1 MMTEDVRPIIIRN
14 AIMTPDGTYLR
25 SYHVHDYKEHFD
37 TVSKETYIID
47 GGNQYLRRSVNGW
60 VAEDLTVTMDD
71 KFTLIRYAFVWKS
84 YGKNYEHLPEG
95 IYIALCDM
103 TDDHIEAIL
112 NTQVHIRG
120 TYVEE
125 LMIAELQWRKCG
137 TLRLD
142 MFKHIKEL

>member
-1 MMTEDVRPIIIRN
+1 MTEEVRPIIIRN
-14 AIMTPDGTYLR
+14 AIMTPDQTFLWSR
-25 SYHVHDYKEHFD
+25 HVHDYVTHID
-37 TVSKETYIID
+37 TITGEEYMVD
-47 GGNQYLRRSVNGW
+47 GGNQYLRRSVNE
-60 VAEDLTVTMDD
+60 VPAEDLTVTMDD

-84 YGKNYEHLPEG
+84 YGKDMEHLPDG

-103 TDDHIEAIL
+103 DTDHIEAIL

-125 LMIAELQWRKCG
+125 LMIAELQYRKCG

-142 MFKHIKEL
+142 MFKFIKEL

>member
-1 MMTEDVRPIIIRN
+1 MMIEDTRPIIIRN
-14 AIMTPDGTYLR
+14 AIMTPDRTFLR
-25 SYHVHDYKEHFD
+25 SFHVHDYVTHTDEITGEKY
-37 TVSKETYIID
+37 VVD
-47 GGNQYLRRSVNGW
+47 GGTQYLRRSVNE
-60 VAEDLTVTMDD
+60 VPAEDFTVTMQD

-125 LMIAELQWRKCG
+125 LMIAELQYRKCG

>member
-1 MMTEDVRPIIIRN
+1 
-14 AIMTPDGTYLR
+14 
-25 SYHVHDYKEHFD
+25 
-37 TVSKETYIID
+37 
-47 GGNQYLRRSVNGW
+47 
-60 VAEDLTVTMDD
+60 
-71 KFTLIRYAFVWKS
+71 
-84 YGKNYEHLPEG
+84 
-95 IYIALCDM
+95 M

-112 NTQVHIRG
+112 NTQVHIRE

>member
-1 MMTEDVRPIIIRN
+1 MTEEREIIIRN
-14 AIMTPDGTYLR
+14 AIITPDGTYLR

-37 TVSKETYIID
+37 TVAKETYIID
-47 GGNQYLRRSVNGW
+47 GGNQYLRRSINGW
-60 VAEDLTVTMDD
+60 VAEDLTVTMQD

-84 YGKNYEHLPEG
+84 YGKDMEHLPNG

-103 TDDHIEAIL
+103 TTDHIEAIL

-125 LMIAELQWRKCG
+125 LMIAELQYRKCG
-137 TLRLD
+137 TIRLD
-142 MFKHIKEL
+142 QFTYIKEL

>member
-1 MMTEDVRPIIIRN
+1 MTEDIRPIIVRN
-14 AIMTPDGTYLR
+14 AIMTPDGTFLR
-25 SYHVHDYKEHFD
+25 SFHVHDYVTHID
-37 TVSKETYIID
+37 TITGEEYMVD
-47 GGNQYLRRSVNGW
+47 GGNQYLRRSVNE
-60 VAEDLTVTMDD
+60 VPAEDFTVTMDD

-84 YGKNYEHLPEG
+84 YGKDMEHLPNG

-103 TDDHIEAIL
+103 DTDHIEAIL

-125 LMIAELQWRKCG
+125 LMIAELQYRKCG

-142 MFKHIKEL
+142 MFQFIKEL

>member
-1 MMTEDVRPIIIRN
+1 MTEDIRPIIIRN

-25 SYHVHDYKEHFD
+25 SFHVHDYKEHFD

-60 VAEDLTVTMDD
+60 VAEDLTVTMQD

-112 NTQVHIRG
+112 NTQVHIRE